1 MAGPAIKKRK
11 TTDNEQCGD
20 AKASVT
26 NMTGLEEA
34 SGTDDPSPN
43 GEAGPVNKKRK
54 TTENEQ
60 RGSAKAPVAD
70 MTGLGKASAT
80 NNHGSLFGNPEIS
93 DLQASNLSDE
103 HLDNHLPP
111 SGTGEEPGSLPPQTG
126 PGRLFRIPTNPAS
139 KKRKKPH
146 TCQSTTSLSI
156 LYTSI
161 NSK

>member
-1 MAGPAIKKRK
+1 MAGPTIKKRK

-20 AKASVT
+20 AKAPVA

-34 SGTDDPSPN
+34 SRTDNPSPN
-43 GEAGPVNKKRK
+43 DEAGPVNKKRK

-60 RGSAKAPVAD
+60 RGKFKTLVTD
-70 MTGLGKASAT
+70 MTGLGKASVT
-80 NNHGSLFGNPEIS
+80 NNHGSLFGNPK
-93 DLQASNLSDE
+93 DDGLQASNLPDE

-146 TCQSTTSLSI
+146 TCQSTKSLFNPI
-156 LYTSI
+156 HI
-161 NSK
+161 PQFK